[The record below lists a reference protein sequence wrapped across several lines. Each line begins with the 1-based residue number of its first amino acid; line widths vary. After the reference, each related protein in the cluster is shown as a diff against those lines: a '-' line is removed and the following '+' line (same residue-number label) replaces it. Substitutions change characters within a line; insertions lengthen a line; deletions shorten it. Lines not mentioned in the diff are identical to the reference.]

1 MKKYTIYIASIALLV
16 LTFFFFSCAE
26 EETVSVQERIEA
38 FLSDLNSDTERD
50 DIWSNLHDSIDNP
63 WKLPAT
69 WENTPFAIADGSPT
83 PFTLGSPTYGIS
95 SADATFG
102 SSNDTY
108 NGDAIHFALQ
118 EDESDVWY
126 ITVITVGGFQWIP

>member
-63 WKLPAT
+63 WKLPAV
-69 WENTPFAIADGSPT
+69 WSSTPFASGEG
-83 PFTLGSPTYGIS
+83 PFALNSPTYGS
-95 SADATFG
+95 NSADATFG
-102 SSNDTY
+102 SSNGY
-108 NGDAIHFALQ
+108 NGDAILFALQ

-126 ITVITVGGFQWIP
+126 ITRITVDGTQWIPTP

>member
-63 WKLPAT
+63 WKLPVT
-69 WENTPFAIADGSPT
+69 WEDTPFAIADI
-83 PFTLGSPTYGIS
+83 PFTLGSPTYGSS
-95 SADATFG
+95 SADATLG
-102 SSNDTY
+102 SSGIY
-108 NGDAIHFALQ
+108 NGGAIHFALQ
-118 EDESDVWY
+118 EDESAVWY
-126 ITVITVGGFQWIP
+126 ITVITVAGTQWIPTP